1 MKVVHVVTAFPRHEG
16 DVITPWMVELIRRSR
31 ARGLDAEVLAP
42 AYRGSRDHRLA
53 GIPVRRF
60 RYAPAPLETL
70 THEETT
76 PDRLRRSPAHAALV
90 PAYLAGGVLAAWRV
104 GREGPDVVHVHWPMP
119 HALFGAAAR
128 AGSGGE
134 AALVCSYY
142 AVEVNWVTNRLPW
155 LRPFLRWSAR
165 TADAVTA
172 ISTSTA
178 ASVRAVA
185 GRDPAVIPFAAA
197 LGDGEQGGTRPG
209 AGEDG
214 ADGGG
219 EERPSGDEDRGAPL
233 AGDGPLELLF
243 VGRLV
248 ERKGVEVLVRALARV
263 VRRRDAR
270 LTVVGE
276 GSWEPRIRA
285 AVEETGMGD
294 RVRFAGHVPAEE
306 LSRRYRAC
314 DIVVLPAVVDRKG
327 DTEGLGVVLL
337 EALRYGRPVI
347 ASRVGGIPDI
357 VEDGRTGWLVP
368 PGDPGALAEAVL
380 RVAARP
386 AESRRVAREGRRIVA
401 ERFSWDRILD
411 DLERC
416 YRGARRRRRAP
427 AGPSP

>member
-1 MKVVHVVTAFPRHEG
+1 MRVVHVVTAFPRDPG
-16 DVITPWMVELIRRSR
+16 DVITPWMVELVRRSR
-31 ARGLDAEVLAP
+31 DRGLEAEVLAP
-42 AYRGSRDHRLA
+42 AYRGSTDHAL
-53 GIPVRRF
+53 GEIPVRRF

-70 THEETT
+70 THDETT

-90 PAYLAGGVLAAWRV
+90 PPYLAGGALAAWRL
-104 GREGPDVVHVHWPMP
+104 GRERPDVIHVHWPMP
-119 HALFGAAAR
+119 HALIGAAGR
-128 AGSGGE
+128 AGSGG
-134 AALVCSYY
+134 ATALVCSYY

-155 LRPFLRWSAR
+155 LRPFLRWTAR

-178 ASVRAVA
+178 ASVRDVA
-185 GRDPAVIPFAAA
+185 GRDPVVIPFAAA
-197 LGDGEQGGTRPG
+197 VGDGGGAGGRDAAPGTNGGDGE
-209 AGEDG
+209 AG
-214 ADGGG
+214 
-219 EERPSGDEDRGAPL
+219 RRTPL

-263 VRRRDAR
+263 VRHREAR

-276 GSWEPRIRA
+276 GSWEPRIRD
-285 AVEETGMGD
+285 AVEKAGVGD
-294 RVRFAGHVPAEE
+294 RVRFTGHVPEDE
-306 LSRRYRAC
+306 LSRRYRTC
-314 DIVVLPAVVDRKG
+314 DIFVLPAVVDRKG

-337 EALRYGRPVI
+337 EALRFERPVI

-368 PGDPGALAEAVL
+368 PRDPDALAEAVL

-386 AESRRVAREGRRIVA
+386 GESRRVAREGRRIVA
-401 ERFSWDRILD
+401 RRFSWDRILD

-416 YRGARRRRRAP
+416 YRGARRRRRA
-427 AGPSP
+427 AGASA